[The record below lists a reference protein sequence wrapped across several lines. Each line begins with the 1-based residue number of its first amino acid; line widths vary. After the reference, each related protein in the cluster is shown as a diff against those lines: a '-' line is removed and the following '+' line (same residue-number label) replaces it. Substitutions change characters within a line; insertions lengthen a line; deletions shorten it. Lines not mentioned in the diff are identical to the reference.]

1 MGINSWQ
8 IEIENEMEDL
18 MMRVVIRR
26 HTEYSKH
33 FVTIEN
39 GINSKEF
46 VLYDMNVSEVAEFV
60 KGLMF

>member
-1 MGINSWQ
+1 
-8 IEIENEMEDL
+8 
-18 MMRVVIRR
+18 MRVVIRR